1 MATAEVQA
9 RGVPVL
15 TVGLP
20 VVPAVAVR
28 APAVQVPAARA
39 GTVGIVRVVRVARA
53 GVARDLRAGAVAND
67 PIRAVRRQVA
77 AVGAASGSH
86 SRRLALRSRRRL
98 SRCAS
103 SGRWRVLA

>member
-1 MATAEVQA
+1 MATGEVQA

-20 VVPAVAVR
+20 AVLEVAVQVPAA
-28 APAVQVPAARA
+28 QVPAARA
-39 GTVGIVRVVRVARA
+39 GTDGIVEVARVARA
-53 GVARDLRAGAVAND
+53 GAARDRRAGAVAND